1 MLILRNYL
9 IVIFSLTLLTGCAT
23 ANKQAQIPPE
33 NLVIQKPSY
42 QIKRIVLD
50 AGHGGKD
57 PGAISRNGLE
67 EKDINLDITKRLKT
81 LFENQGFEVML
92 TRDSDMF
99 VELGKRAKIANNE
112 SADLFLSV
120 HTNSSHSRRLNGFE
134 IYYISEDMDDT
145 ERAVTTTKHFYPKK
159 IERDDIPYDA
169 QIILWDLLYTQN
181 RAVSFDIANYILKEA
196 DDTFH
201 PKILGV
207 KKSKFYV
214 LNKTIMPAILIEVG
228 FLSNREE
235 ERRLQQDIYR
245 QRIAESIAKGVINYS
260 AKETLAKQ

>member
-1 MLILRNYL
+1 MQRFQITFFILG
-9 IVIFSLTLLTGCAT
+9 VILFSGCAAT
-23 ANKQAQIPPE
+23 NKQAQITPE
-33 NLVIQKPSY
+33 DLAIQKPSY
-42 QIKRIVLD
+42 QIKRITLD

-81 LFENQGFEVML
+81 LFENQGFEVTL
-92 TRDSDMF
+92 TRNSDVF
-99 VELGKRAKIANNE
+99 LDLGNRTKIANDGN
-112 SADLFLSV
+112 ADLFLSI

-145 ERAVTTTKHFYPKK
+145 ERAVTTTKHFYPKN

-181 RAVSFDIANYILKEA
+181 RSVSFDIASCILKEA
-196 DDTFH
+196 SNIFS

-245 QRIAESIAKGVINYS
+245 QKIAESIVEGVISYGT
-260 AKETLAKQ
+260 KETLAKQ